1 MSINKLGVSTANPE
15 LKGEQLVEASSGKG
29 MNKKASGLSMNAN
42 SQNRLDTS
50 DDNASNN
57 ALIPMGIQEYPITPT
72 ERASRKAK
80 ASAREQI
87 EPLEENDAMGTM
99 MVGSDEKS
107 TTRKHQVYSHLDD
120 MPA

>member
-1 MSINKLGVSTANPE
+1 M
-15 LKGEQLVEASSGKG
+15 
-29 MNKKASGLSMNAN
+29 
-42 SQNRLDTS
+42 
-50 DDNASNN
+50 
-57 ALIPMGIQEYPITPT
+57 TPT